1 MKTANKRMVVALAI
15 AIGGAL
21 ILAVGIALTKP
32 DEKAAAWNAEA
43 EGFLAVATPC
53 CTRPSLW
60 DALDETTPDG
70 QRARPASAAEAAQ
83 WLNDWPYR
91 SREDFDSPDEPRLH
105 VAVQNSEVRCTGPA
119 AGDDIPRH
127 DRGEETLKA
136 LQHRPECVYTKWKV
150 WSAETADERPNE
162 RHTVWADEDGFFH
175 GRVDYWQL
183 P

>member
-1 MKTANKRMVVALAI
+1 
-15 AIGGAL
+15 
-21 ILAVGIALTKP
+21 LTKR
-32 DEKAAAWNAEA
+32 DEKAAGWNVEA
-43 EGFLAVATPC
+43 EGFLAIATPC
-53 CTRPSLW
+53 CTRASLW
-60 DALDETTPDG
+60 DALDKTTPDD

-91 SREDFDSPDEPRLH
+91 SREDPGSPDDLQLR
-105 VAVQNSEVRCTGPA
+105 VAIQNREVRCTGPPT
-119 AGDDIPRH
+119 GGEIPQ
-127 DRGEETLKA
+127 RGEDEETLNA
-136 LQHRPECVYTKWKV
+136 IGQRRECVYAKWKV